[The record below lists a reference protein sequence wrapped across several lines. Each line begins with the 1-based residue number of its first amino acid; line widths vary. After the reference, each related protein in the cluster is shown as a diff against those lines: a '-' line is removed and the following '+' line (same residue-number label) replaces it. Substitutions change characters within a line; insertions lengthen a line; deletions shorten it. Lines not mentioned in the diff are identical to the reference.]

1 MYGENTLSIE
11 DIKATWNLEKLKKRV
26 FESEEKSLG
35 EGLVAKGEW
44 RRKILAKKFD
54 LGLNRSSR
62 EIKRYYKR
70 NCLEH

>member
-35 EGLVAKGEW
+35 EGLVAKGE
-44 RRKILAKKFD
+44 
-54 LGLNRSSR
+54 
-62 EIKRYYKR
+62 
-70 NCLEH
+70 